1 MSSSPH
7 ICHHSVIILK
17 CSHLVLCPAF
27 IQVFQTEQL
36 KREPNISVFMVHTS
50 KVGDLGSS
58 FNSSKVKAESQRMPL
73 LSGYSL
79 HPNMPAFSSGRV
91 YLIRKM
97 NKYRWLTPGDW
108 SSCESQISWDVREQH
123 RSTAPWELHALWREY
138 RNLNSSG
145 LRVLSNLILF
155 PLSQLNI
162 G

>member
-50 KVGDLGSS
+50 KVGNLGSS
-58 FNSSKVKAESQRMPL
+58 FNSSKVKAESQRMSL

-123 RSTAPWELHALWREY
+123 RSTVHGNFMHCGGNTEIW
-138 RNLNSSG
+138 
-145 LRVLSNLILF
+145 IL
-155 PLSQLNI
+155 L